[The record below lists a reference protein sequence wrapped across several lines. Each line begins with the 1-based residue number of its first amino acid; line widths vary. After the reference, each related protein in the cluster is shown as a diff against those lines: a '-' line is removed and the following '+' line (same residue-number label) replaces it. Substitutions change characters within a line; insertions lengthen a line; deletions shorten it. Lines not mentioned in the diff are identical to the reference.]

1 MSGRLPS
8 VGVNL
13 DPYPLLIHSDSERM
27 ALAAANGDLKA
38 PVAAC
43 PGWDLRELVSHTGAV
58 HRWAT
63 QAIEGGVAPATV
75 EYSWP
80 APDAAGEELGTWL
93 LEGADTL
100 IATLTARDPDEPTW
114 HPFGLEQQVWVWARR
129 QSQETMIHRWDA
141 EMAAYGASSL
151 EPASAAEGIA
161 EFFDLA
167 LPRVFVRESVAVP
180 STTLH
185 VHCTDEALPVGAGEW
200 IAWSDDGEYRMATE
214 HRTGDAALR
223 GLAAD
228 LLLVLMGRC
237 DRSSVEL
244 IGDAAAVDAWL
255 DLPGL

>member
-1 MSGRLPS
+1 M
-8 VGVNL
+8 NL
-13 DPYPLLIHSDSERM
+13 DPYLQSIRSDSERM
-27 ALAAANGDLKA
+27 AQAAAEGDLTA

-63 QAIEGGVAPATV
+63 RAIDGGVAPATV

-80 APDAAGEELGTWL
+80 APDAAGHDLGAWL
-93 LEGADTL
+93 VDGAGTL

-114 HPFGLEQQVWVWARR
+114 HPFGLEQKVWVWARR

-141 EMAAYGASSL
+141 ELAAHGESSL
-151 EPASAAEGIA
+151 EPARAAEGIA

-167 LPRVFVRESVAVP
+167 LPRVFVREAVALP
-180 STTLH
+180 SPSLH
-185 VHCTDEALPVGAGEW
+185 VHCTDDDLPDGAGEW
-200 IAWSDDGEYRMATE
+200 IVWNENGEYRMATE
-214 HRTGDAALR
+214 HRKGDAALR

-228 LLLVLMGRC
+228 LLLVLMGRA
-237 DRSSVEL
+237 DRSSIDVV
-244 IGDAAAVDAWL
+244 GDAAAADAWL